1 MFQFS
6 LAAEPQRSD
15 TLERFNKRL
24 MPSADKT
31 TLQSLER
38 LKQASLQR
46 LLDDAAALQR
56 IGQLKQMS
64 LRPGQ
69 ARPSTRELRVKSPSQ
84 T

>member
-1 MFQFS
+1 MLQIS
-6 LAAEPQRSD
+6 LAAEPRTRD
-15 TLERFNKRL
+15 TLKCFNKRL

-56 IGQLKQMS
+56 NGQLKQMP

-69 ARPSTRELRVKSPSQ
+69 ARPSTRELRVKPLSQ